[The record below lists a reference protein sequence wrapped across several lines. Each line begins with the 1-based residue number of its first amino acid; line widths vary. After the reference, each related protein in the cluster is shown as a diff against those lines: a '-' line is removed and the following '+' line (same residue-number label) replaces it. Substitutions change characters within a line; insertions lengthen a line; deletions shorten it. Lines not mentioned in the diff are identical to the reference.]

1 MLRVKYRAVGI
12 DSYDQTAVD
21 VLMKTRV
28 PHQEQGVQG
37 LFCSPHHDHADLS
50 RIGSVWPTTYVLLIE
65 RAVRENL
72 P

>member
-1 MLRVKYRAVGI
+1 MLSIKSRAVDV

-37 LFCSPHHDHADLS
+37 PFCSPHHDHADFS
-50 RIGSVWPTTYVLLIE
+50 RIGSVWPTTYVLLIK
-65 RAVRENL
+65 RAV
-72 P
+72 